1 MQGIKI
7 YPNTKIYIPAPLGM
21 RSGGPTLLYQ
31 LASAIIKNSTGGGGA
46 EPQILHYDLGWKNSP
61 DDAYS
66 EYHIKIAQDLQDTP
80 ENIMIIPEAST
91 EFLYLC
97 KNVQKIIWWMS
108 VDNYAKSLALAYL
121 QTYTNKLFVSK
132 PIIKKFNFTD
142 NEEISHLV
150 QSRYALD
157 FLRLNNVPEERIQ
170 YLSDYLEPVFLQKAK
185 NTDIAKKEPIVAYN
199 PKKGLEFTQKIMAF
213 APNIKFIPIENMTA
227 AEVEELLSRAMVYID
242 FGEHP
247 GKDRIPREAA
257 ISGAAVITGKRGSA
271 ANDED
276 VPISAEFKFNDDEA
290 EIPNIVKKI
299 EEIFED
305 FSTYHAKFEKYR
317 EIILNE
323 PEKFNNDV
331 INVFNLKPNNEI
343 KTVAFL
349 QSGERG
355 KVLKQVTERE
365 QYLKAIFRLG
375 EEGDEDLEDIEKI
388 SFDDALFLYSNG
400 RIEKFVAFVLND
412 DEKEIIIG
420 KLTDFGVS
428 ANDIIFAEVKR

>member
-1 MQGIKI
+1 
-7 YPNTKIYIPAPLGM
+7 
-21 RSGGPTLLYQ
+21 
-31 LASAIIKNSTGGGGA
+31 
-46 EPQILHYDLGWKNSP
+46 
-61 DDAYS
+61 
-66 EYHIKIAQDLQDTP
+66 
-80 ENIMIIPEAST
+80 MIIPEAST

-121 QTYTNKLFVSK
+121 QTYTNQLFASN

-142 NEEISHLV
+142 NEEIFHLV

-185 NTDIAKKEPIVAYN
+185 NTDIEKKEPIVAYN
-199 PKKGLEFTQKIMAF
+199 PKKGLEFTQKIMAS

-365 QYLKAIFRLG
+365 QYLKAVFRLG

-400 RIEKFVAFVLND
+400 RIDKFVAFVLND
-412 DEKEIIIG
+412 EEKEIIIA
-420 KLTDFGVS
+420 KLTDSGVS